1 MQNVMSDMAFWEGH
15 VVQSVHEQADGSLL
29 INLSEEPHKTACCD
43 QYGQPACFHER
54 RWRRVRER
62 DWFDRRVWLN
72 VQVLRMNCPHCGGRR
87 LVMDDSP
94 YTQGT
99 PSRYSGHGRPKRC
112 GGYGAA

>member
-1 MQNVMSDMAFWEGH
+1 MAFWEGH

-62 DWFDRRVWLN
+62 DGFDRRVWLN
-72 VQVLRMNCPHCGGRR
+72 VQVLRMNCPHCGGGGAWSWTIRPTHKGHR
-87 LVMDDSP
+87 HATVVMDALNDAEDMG
-94 YTQGT
+94 Q
-99 PSRYSGHGRPKRC
+99 RR
-112 GGYGAA
+112 A